1 MFDVR
6 DFSNMAIALIIVMV
20 LASAVTVRAL
30 MSPAAELTSSPS
42 TSARV
47 DELKVDPN
55 MAFDLVPQ
63 DVHVNIGDTFV
74 VTAAVEN
81 ATDMYGWQVYVVFDP
96 MVLQCTG
103 VFLPSNRVFSSSV
116 TVSSALTAYDDME
129 FQVGPL
135 RHIQNGEGW
144 VLAGDCLLG
153 ASQPTFYGSGVLCQI
168 EFKAI
173 SPGSTTLALLHD
185 TAHTFQTYSLDPNI
199 QAVTSSSPFYSN
211 IQVLSG

>member
-1 MFDVR
+1 
-6 DFSNMAIALIIVMV
+6 
-20 LASAVTVRAL
+20 
-30 MSPAAELTSSPS
+30 
-42 TSARV
+42 
-47 DELKVDPN
+47 

-81 ATDMYGWQVYVVFDP
+81 ATDMYGWQVYLVFDP
-96 MVLQCTG
+96 TVLQCTD
-103 VFLPSNRVFSSSV
+103 VSLPSNRVFSNSV
-116 TVSSALTAYDDME
+116 TVSNALTAYDDME
-129 FQVGPL
+129 FQAGPL
-135 RHIQNGEGW
+135 RRIQNGEGW

-153 ASQPTFYGSGVLCQI
+153 ADQPTFYGSGVLCQI

-185 TAHTFQTYSLDPNI
+185 TAHTFQTYSLDSNI
-199 QAVTSSSPFYSN
+199 QAITSSSPFYSS